1 MSAISAS
8 SSGPSS
14 HPGSDNDAYHD
25 NIRGNLRV
33 WGVPVG
39 DFGFFSS
46 TLIAIA
52 IGFITFFGVT
62 FLSIFGL
69 MIYNHAGGHHVT
81 LDTAYKFIALP
92 AGIFM
97 LIVSLAVLLGI
108 WLHRKLAAH

>member
-8 SSGPSS
+8 NSGPAP
-14 HPGSDNDAYHD
+14 HPGNARGDIHS
-25 NIRGNLRV
+25 NIRV

-39 DFGFFSS
+39 DFGFFAS
-46 TLIAIA
+46 TLIAVA
-52 IGFITFFGVT
+52 LSFITFFGVT

-81 LDTAYKFIALP
+81 LDTSYKFIALP

-97 LIVSLAVLLGI
+97 LIVSSAVLLGI
-108 WLHRKLAAH
+108 WLHRKLTAH

>member
-8 SSGPSS
+8 NSGPSP
-14 HPGSDNDAYHD
+14 HPASNGDTAH
-25 NIRGNLRV
+25 GNLRIC
-33 WGVPVG
+33 GVPVG
-39 DFGFFSS
+39 DFGLFASA
-46 TLIAIA
+46 LIALA
-52 IGFITFFGVT
+52 LGFITFFGVT

-69 MIYNHAGGHHVT
+69 MIYNRAGGHHVT

-108 WLHRKLAAH
+108 WLHRKLTAH

>member
-8 SSGPSS
+8 SSGPLPN
-14 HPGSDNDAYHD
+14 PGDA
-25 NIRGNLRV
+25 RGTLRV
-33 WGVPVG
+33 CGIPVG
-39 DFGFFSS
+39 DFGFFAS

-52 IGFITFFGVT
+52 LGFITFFGVT
-62 FLSIFGL
+62 FLSIFGQ
-69 MIYNHAGGHHVT
+69 MIYNRAGGHHVT

-108 WLHRKLAAH
+108 WLYRKLTAH

>member
-8 SSGPSS
+8 NSGPSP
-14 HPGSDNDAYHD
+14 HPGSNGDTVPG
-25 NIRGNLRV
+25 NIRGGLRV
-33 WGVPVG
+33 GGVPVG

-46 TLIAIA
+46 VLIAVA
-52 IGFITFFGVT
+52 LGFITFFGVT

-69 MIYNHAGGHHVT
+69 MIYNRAGGHHVT

-108 WLHRKLAAH
+108 WLHRKLTAH